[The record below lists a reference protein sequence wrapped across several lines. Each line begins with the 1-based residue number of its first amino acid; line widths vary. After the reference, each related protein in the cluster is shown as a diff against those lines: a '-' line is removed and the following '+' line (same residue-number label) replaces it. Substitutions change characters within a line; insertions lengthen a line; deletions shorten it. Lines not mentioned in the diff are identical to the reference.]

1 MFYLFP
7 GIITRRLLIPLRRPI
22 TQLTTTRPPLTSK
35 KQYHFWL
42 FYIFPNWIFDWLI
55 KRYEAPS
62 YYSAPVYTE
71 APKWVLVSLKIS
83 FKILILHFS
92 YSDIIRFR
100 ATRRRTPRHRSITL
114 SLYTRL
120 GPRTR
125 PQRTATLP
133 QVITLKPQS
142 ELFIHNSYYFHY

>member
-22 TQLTTTRPPLTSK
+22 TQLITTRPPLTSNANLIN
-35 KQYHFWL
+35 YL
-42 FYIFPNWIFDWLI
+42 FTFPYWFFNDFS
-55 KRYEAPS
+55 RYEAPS

-83 FKILILHFS
+83 FEILIRHFS
-92 YSDIIRFR
+92 FAGIIRFR
-100 ATRRRTPRHRSITL
+100 ATRRRTPRHRFITL
-114 SLYTRL
+114 SLHTRL
-120 GPRTR
+120 KHRTR

-133 QVITLKPQS
+133 QVTTLKPQS
-142 ELFIHNSYYFHY
+142 ELFIHNSYCFHN